1 MAQKASKV
9 WFAAAGATNWTE
21 STICKAKDLF
31 YAAGLDKCIAKDD
44 SVAVKVHS
52 GEYNRTACLRPEFVA
67 AIVEEVKA
75 CGGRPFVTD
84 TTTLTYHLFNNR

>member
-1 MAQKASKV
+1 MAEKKASKV

-31 YAAGLDKCIAKDD
+31 YAAGLDKCIEKDD
-44 SVAVKVHS
+44 SVAIKIHS

-75 CGGRPFVTD
+75 CVENP
-84 TTTLTYHLFNNR
+84 L